1 MAAWHMNISRI
12 AALAVMASFLASLA
26 GCRDDVRRVRIAGET
41 FTMELALTDEQI
53 TRGMGGRDSFPEGGG
68 MMFVF
73 AEADH
78 RGFWMKD
85 CLIDIDLIFIDSR
98 GIVTA
103 VHRMPAEPPRQEGET
118 QREYENRLPLYHSY
132 YPAQFAIEL
141 PAGSIDR
148 LGVKPEDRIQMD
160 LEGLK
165 ALVQ

>member
-12 AALAVMASFLASLA
+12 VALMSLASLLVLA
-26 GCRDDVRRVRIAGET
+26 GCRDDVRRVRIADET
-41 FTMELALTDEQI
+41 FTMELAITEEQ
-53 TRGMGGRDSFPEGGG
+53 TVRGMGGRDSFPEGGG

-78 RGFWMKD
+78 RAFWMKD

-103 VHRMPAEPPRQEGET
+103 VHRMPAEPPQQEGET
-118 QREYENRLPLYHSY
+118 QQQYDNRLPLYHSY

-165 ALVQ
+165 AMVQ

>member
-1 MAAWHMNISRI
+1 MAAWIMNITRG
-12 AALAVMASFLASLA
+12 AALIAIVLLA
-26 GCRDDVRRVRIAGET
+26 GCRDDVRRVTIAGET
-41 FTMELALTDEQI
+41 FTMELAITEEET

-68 MMFVF
+68 MLFVF
-73 AEADH
+73 DRAEPRA
-78 RGFWMKD
+78 FWMKD
-85 CLIDIDLIFIDSR
+85 CLIDIDLIFVDSR

-103 VHRMPAEPPRQEGET
+103 VHRMPAEPPQQPNEPMW
-118 QREYENRLPLYHSY
+118 QYERRLPLYRSH

-148 LGVKPEDRIQMD
+148 LGVKPEDRVQMN